1 MCRWLAGMPRSP
13 KSHVNWWV
21 ADRIGGSLRAGDG
34 RESDEDFSLLVRT
47 LEHAHPSPVRDVRVR
62 DDKGA
67 VCAGSDSM
75 DHALAIEARELLDQ
89 MLVLQQQAPVLAS
102 ALGVLIVGNGRPG
115 FRSQCLRHDSS
126 VHFAR
131 QSSSTATLGALAFDP
146 FKAKFRRPL
155 NINPIENFYF

>member
-1 MCRWLAGMPRSP
+1 M
-13 KSHVNWWV
+13 NWWV

-67 VCAGSDSM
+67 ACAGSDSM
-75 DHALAIEARELLDQ
+75 DHALGDPLAIEARELLDQ
-89 MLVLQQQAPVLAS
+89 MLVLQQQAPGLAS

-126 VHFAR
+126 FHFAR
-131 QSSSTATLGALAFDP
+131 RSSSTATLGALAFDP
-146 FKAKFRRPL
+146 FKAQFRRPL
-155 NINPIENFYF
+155 NINPTDNFYF